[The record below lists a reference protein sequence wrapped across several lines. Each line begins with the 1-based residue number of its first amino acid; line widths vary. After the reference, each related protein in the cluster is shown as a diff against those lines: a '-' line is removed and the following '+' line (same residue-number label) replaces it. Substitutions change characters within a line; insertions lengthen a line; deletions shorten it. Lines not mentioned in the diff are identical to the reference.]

1 LALFDF
7 QAPLSPDD
15 PCGPDLELEG
25 DADFLNFMATSDGL
39 LPKAFYIRNPK
50 DPDSESKPFN
60 VKDDARGGFDVAV
73 QLSTITSLLQRTRDV
88 RLLTLGAKISILN
101 RDLEQFV
108 DYLQGLESLLDTYWE
123 ESNPRGEDGD
133 YSMRYVALQTLDDNA
148 PVVFP
153 LMYTPLFEDRRFG
166 PITYRTALLVEGSVT
181 ARDEDEEKLDL
192 AAARRAF
199 DDVDLELLAGRRDK
213 VKALNESLAHI
224 RAIFQDKAG
233 YELVPSFDRLS
244 DTAKKIQLLLDQ
256 TLSRRD
262 PSLASDA
269 VTEEQGGD
277 GGGTSSDTVVS
288 AGVNGPIKSFA
299 EAIAALSAV
308 ADYYQE
314 KEPSNPALLLVRQA
328 RDLVGKPFLDVLRI
342 LIPRHLD
349 EAVMKIGRTHAF
361 DLPLER
367 LSDFNTVNGQD
378 ESTDKTFAVATRE
391 QVLQLLA
398 QVINFFQA
406 AEPTSPIP
414 LLLERARAMA
424 SRDFIS
430 LLKEILPEDTLRT
443 LN

>member
-7 QAPLSPDD
+7 QAPLSPED

-25 DADFLNFMATSDGL
+25 DADFLNFMATADGL

-60 VKDDARGGFDVAV
+60 VKDEARGGFDVAS
-73 QLSTITSLLQRTRDV
+73 QFATITSLLGRTRDV
-88 RLLTLGAKISILN
+88 RLLTLGAKFSILN

-108 DYLQGLESLLDTYWE
+108 GYVQGLESLLETYWE
-123 ESNPRGEDGD
+123 ESNPKGEDGD
-133 YSMRYVALQTLDDNA
+133 YSMRFVALQTLDDNA

-166 PITYRTALLVEGSVT
+166 SVTYRTALLAEGAVA

-192 AAARRAF
+192 SAARRAF
-199 DDVDLELLAGRRDK
+199 DEVDLELLAGRRDQ
-213 VKALNESLAHI
+213 VKALNDSLAHI
-224 RAIFQDKAG
+224 GAIFLDKAG
-233 YELVPSFDRLS
+233 YEMVPSFDRLS
-244 DTAKKIQLLLDQ
+244 DTAKKIQALLDQ
-256 TLSRRD
+256 TLARRD
-262 PSLASDA
+262 PSLASGEA
-269 VTEEQGGD
+269 SEQAEGDQPAEAPVGG
-277 GGGTSSDTVVS
+277 SVS
-288 AGVNGPIKSFA
+288 GPIKSFA
-299 EAIAALSAV
+299 EAIAALAAV
-308 ADYYQE
+308 ADYYQA

-328 RDLVGKPFLDVLRI
+328 KDLVGKPFLDVLRI
-342 LIPRHLD
+342 LIPGHMD
-349 EAVMKIGRTHAF
+349 YAVMKIGRTHMF
-361 DLPLER
+361 DLPVER
-367 LSDFNTVNGQD
+367 LADFNATSEVD
-378 ESTDKTFAVATRE
+378 SETDKSFTIVTRE
-391 QVLQLLA
+391 QALQAIA

-430 LLKEILPEDTLRT
+430 LLKEILPDDTLRT